1 MRRKSRRS
9 RVYWHPPE
17 RTTCSPAPTNPLE
30 DRTSLRCISSSH
42 AAELQLTLRTV
53 ILAQSAKHKSKL
65 YEYKNW
71 PSEADCV
78 QHGIPVQKFIQ
89 KPGGTVYV
97 GIGTYHWLQ
106 SLGITTNVSWNVGHT
121 AFNRLAHT
129 DVINENYIA
138 NSTIP
143 LIGLETTMWNM
154 IMDKSVELDQPTKA
168 IVKRILLR
176 SLFKAKRDY
185 KHPKKEKLQVIYD
198 DDKEL
203 NPVERC
209 FNMKY
214 TYEGARPIEYGLF
227 PKPYSDPLNLQAIL
241 DGNEVNERKNY
252 YDYHGMTTPYNA
264 GHHAGAMGAGAI
276 TAGEVIWKTKQQKV
290 VACILCQ
297 AVFRQ
302 IESCKRNQRQRKKEE
317 SKITN

>member
-209 FNMKY
+209 FNMKCKA
-214 TYEGARPIEYGLF
+214 ELF
-227 PKPYSDPLNLQAIL
+227 NLIPLVSAKDI
-241 DGNEVNERKNY
+241 
-252 YDYHGMTTPYNA
+252 P
-264 GHHAGAMGAGAI
+264 
-276 TAGEVIWKTKQQKV
+276 EVIRMQDKDTDAASPVIDIQENSFCFGCLPTTLST
-290 VACILCQ
+290 AYDE
-297 AVFRQ
+297 F
-302 IESCKRNQRQRKKEE
+302 
-317 SKITN
+317 